1 MRSTNVQFL
10 EPAEKLPEKRMEK
23 PAMKLAMKLAEKPAM
38 KLADLGTPAVRGLP
52 FEVLFLTVLQEPQ
65 ELLSVR
71 AEAESV
77 ESKPVA
83 LIPVVRRDWLLV
95 ESGSVLV

>member
-23 PAMKLAMKLAEKPAM
+23 PAMKLAM